1 MIKAVFPGSFDPPT
15 NGHLDIIQRA
25 SKLFDNLDV
34 VISVNPNKQYMFSEQ
49 ERLEM
54 LSQLLKDYKN
64 VQIHVWE
71 GLIVNYA
78 KEHGAKVLIRGI
90 RSANDFSYEFELAH
104 MNQNLNPQ
112 IETMFLPSKE
122 KWGVVKSSSIKE
134 LALFGGDISRM
145 VPPLVE
151 EALKKK
157 LNNNK
162 NKQMGK
168 NILCRID
175 L

>member
-25 SKLFDNLDV
+25 SKLFDDV
-34 VISVNPNKQYMFSEQ
+34 DVLISVNPNKNYMFTEQ

-54 LSQLLKDYKN
+54 LKELLKNYKN

-78 KEHGAKVLIRGI
+78 KEVGAKVLIRGI
-90 RSANDFSYEFELAH
+90 RSSNDFSYEFELAH

-151 EALKKK
+151 TELKKK
-157 LNNNK
+157 L
-162 NKQMGK
+162 GK
-168 NILCRID
+168 
-175 L
+175 

>member
-15 NGHLDIIQRA
+15 NGHVDIIQRA
-25 SKLFDNLDV
+25 SRLFDDVDV
-34 VISVNPNKQYMFSEQ
+34 VISVNPAKQYMFTEQ
-49 ERLEM
+49 ERLDM
-54 LSQLLKDYKN
+54 LTQLLSEYKN

-134 LALFGGDISRM
+134 LAMFGGDISRM
-145 VPPLVE
+145 VPPLVV
-151 EALKKK
+151 EALKQK
-157 LNNNK
+157 L
-162 NKQMGK
+162 GS
-168 NILCRID
+168 RF
-175 L
+175 

>member
-25 SKLFDNLDV
+25 SKLFDNVDV
-34 VISVNPNKQYMFSEQ
+34 VISVNPSKQYMFSEQ

-54 LSQLLKDYKN
+54 LQELLKDYEN
-64 VQIHVWE
+64 VQVHLWE

-134 LALFGGDISRM
+134 LAMFGGDISRM
-145 VPPLVE
+145 VPPLVV
-151 EALKKK
+151 EALKQK
-157 LNNNK
+157 L
-162 NKQMGK
+162 GS
-168 NILCRID
+168 RF
-175 L
+175 

>member
-25 SKLFDNLDV
+25 SKLFDDV
-34 VISVNPNKQYMFSEQ
+34 DVLISVNPNKNYMFTEQ

-54 LSQLLKDYKN
+54 LTTLLKDYKN

-78 KEHGAKVLIRGI
+78 KQTGAKVLIRGI
-90 RSANDFSYEFELAH
+90 RSTNDFSYEFELAH

-151 EALKKK
+151 AELKKK
-157 LNNNK
+157 L
-162 NKQMGK
+162 GK
-168 NILCRID
+168 
-175 L
+175 

>member
-25 SKLFDNLDV
+25 SKLFDDV
-34 VISVNPNKQYMFSEQ
+34 DVLISVNPNKNYMFTEQ
-49 ERLEM
+49 ERLAM
-54 LSQLLKDYKN
+54 LQELLKNYKN

-78 KEHGAKVLIRGI
+78 KEVGAKVLIRGI
-90 RSANDFSYEFELAH
+90 RSSNDFSYEFELAH
-104 MNQNLNPQ
+104 MNQNLNPA

-145 VPPLVE
+145 VPQLVE
-151 EALKKK
+151 AELKKK
-157 LNNNK
+157 L
-162 NKQMGK
+162 GK
-168 NILCRID
+168 
-175 L
+175 

>member
-25 SKLFDNLDV
+25 SRLFDDVDV
-34 VISVNPNKQYMFSEQ
+34 VISVNPAKQYMFTEQ
-49 ERLEM
+49 ERLDM
-54 LSQLLKDYKN
+54 LTQLLSEYKN

-112 IETMFLPSKE
+112 IETLFLPSKE

-134 LALFGGDISRM
+134 LARFGGDISRM
-145 VPPLVE
+145 VPPLVVN
-151 EALKKK
+151 ALKNK
-157 LNNNK
+157 L
-162 NKQMGK
+162 GK
-168 NILCRID
+168 
-175 L
+175 

>member
-15 NGHLDIIQRA
+15 NGHLDIIHRA

-34 VISVNPNKQYMFSEQ
+34 LISVNPNKQYMFSEQ

-54 LSQLLKDYKN
+54 LTTLLKDYKN

-78 KEHGAKVLIRGI
+78 KQTGAKVLIRGI
-90 RSANDFSYEFELAH
+90 RSTNDFSYEFELAH

-151 EALKKK
+151 AELKKK
-157 LNNNK
+157 L
-162 NKQMGK
+162 GK
-168 NILCRID
+168 
-175 L
+175 

>member
-25 SKLFDNLDV
+25 SKLFDDVDV
-34 VISVNPNKQYMFSEQ
+34 VISVNPNKNYMFSEQ
-49 ERLEM
+49 ERLQM
-54 LSQLLKDYKN
+54 LSTLLKDYKN

-78 KEHGAKVLIRGI
+78 KETGAKVLIRGI
-90 RSANDFSYEFELAH
+90 RSSNDFSYEFELAH

-145 VPPLVE
+145 VPPLVVD
-151 EALKKK
+151 ALKKK
-157 LNNNK
+157 L
-162 NKQMGK
+162 GK
-168 NILCRID
+168 
-175 L
+175 

>member
-34 VISVNPNKQYMFSEQ
+34 VISVNPAKQYMFSEQ
-49 ERLEM
+49 ERLDM
-54 LSQLLKDYKN
+54 LKELLKDYKN
-64 VQIHVWE
+64 VQVHLWE
-71 GLIVNYA
+71 GIIVNYA

-90 RSANDFSYEFELAH
+90 RSSNDFSYEFELAH

-112 IETMFLPSKE
+112 IETLFLPSKE

-134 LALFGGDISRM
+134 LAMFGGDISRM
-145 VPPLVE
+145 VPPLVVD
-151 EALKKK
+151 ALKKK
-157 LNNNK
+157 L
-162 NKQMGK
+162 GK
-168 NILCRID
+168 
-175 L
+175 

>member
-25 SKLFDNLDV
+25 SKLFDDV
-34 VISVNPNKQYMFSEQ
+34 DVLISVNPNKNYMFTEQ

-54 LSQLLKDYKN
+54 LQELLKNYKN

-78 KEHGAKVLIRGI
+78 KETGAKVLIRGI
-90 RSANDFSYEFELAH
+90 RSSNDFSYEFELAH
-104 MNQNLNPQ
+104 MNQNLNPA

-151 EALKKK
+151 AELKKK
-157 LNNNK
+157 L
-162 NKQMGK
+162 GK
-168 NILCRID
+168 
-175 L
+175 

>member
-25 SKLFDNLDV
+25 SRLFDDVDV
-34 VISVNPNKQYMFSEQ
+34 VISVNPAKQYMFSEQ

-54 LSQLLKDYKN
+54 LKELLKDYKN
-64 VQIHVWE
+64 VQVHLWE

-90 RSANDFSYEFELAH
+90 RSSNDFSYEFELAH

-134 LALFGGDISRM
+134 LAMFGGDISRM
-145 VPPLVE
+145 VPPLVAQ
-151 EALKKK
+151 ALKQK
-157 LNNNK
+157 LGNR
-162 NKQMGK
+162 G
-168 NILCRID
+168 
-175 L
+175 

>member
-25 SKLFDNLDV
+25 SKLFDDV
-34 VISVNPNKQYMFSEQ
+34 DVLISVNPNKNYMFTEQ

-54 LSQLLKDYKN
+54 LKELLKNYKN

-78 KEHGAKVLIRGI
+78 KEVGAKVLIIGI
-90 RSANDFSYEFELAH
+90 SSSNDFSYEFELAH

-145 VPPLVE
+145 VPPLVVD
-151 EALKKK
+151 ALKKK
-157 LNNNK
+157 L
-162 NKQMGK
+162 GK
-168 NILCRID
+168 
-175 L
+175 

>member
-25 SKLFDNLDV
+25 SKLFDDV
-34 VISVNPNKQYMFSEQ
+34 DVLISVNPNKNYMFTEQ
-49 ERLEM
+49 ERLAM
-54 LSQLLKDYKN
+54 LQELLKNYKN

-78 KEHGAKVLIRGI
+78 KEVGAKVLIRGI
-90 RSANDFSYEFELAH
+90 RSSNDFSYEFELAH
-104 MNQNLNPQ
+104 MNQNLNPA

-151 EALKKK
+151 AELKKK
-157 LNNNK
+157 LWK
-162 NKQMGK
+162 
-168 NILCRID
+168 
-175 L
+175 

>member
-25 SKLFDNLDV
+25 SKLFDDVDV
-34 VISVNPNKQYMFSEQ
+34 VISVNPAKQYMFTEQ

-54 LSQLLKDYKN
+54 LTQLLSEYKN

-78 KEHGAKVLIRGI
+78 KENGAKVLIRGI

-134 LALFGGDISRM
+134 LAMFGGDISRM
-145 VPPLVE
+145 VPPLVVD
-151 EALKKK
+151 ALKKK
-157 LNNNK
+157 L
-162 NKQMGK
+162 GK
-168 NILCRID
+168 
-175 L
+175 

>member
-25 SKLFDNLDV
+25 SKLFDDV
-34 VISVNPNKQYMFSEQ
+34 DVLISVNPNKNYMFTEQ

-54 LSQLLKDYKN
+54 LQELLKNYKN

-78 KEHGAKVLIRGI
+78 KEVGAKVLIRGI
-90 RSANDFSYEFELAH
+90 RSSNDFSYEFELAH

-151 EALKKK
+151 AELKKK
-157 LNNNK
+157 IGHSK
-162 NKQMGK
+162 
-168 NILCRID
+168 
-175 L
+175 

>member
-25 SKLFDNLDV
+25 SKLFDDV
-34 VISVNPNKQYMFSEQ
+34 DVLISVNPNKNYMFTEQ

-54 LSQLLKDYKN
+54 LKELLKNYKN

-78 KEHGAKVLIRGI
+78 KEVGAKVLIRGI
-90 RSANDFSYEFELAH
+90 RSSNDFSYEFELAH

-151 EALKKK
+151 SELKKK
-157 LNNNK
+157 L
-162 NKQMGK
+162 GK
-168 NILCRID
+168 
-175 L
+175 

>member
-34 VISVNPNKQYMFSEQ
+34 VISVNPNKQYMFSED

-78 KEHGAKVLIRGI
+78 KEHDAKVLIRGI

-162 NKQMGK
+162 NK
-168 NILCRID
+168 
-175 L
+175 

>member
-25 SKLFDNLDV
+25 SKLFDNVDV
-34 VISVNPNKQYMFSEQ
+34 LISVNPNKNYMFTEQ

-54 LSQLLKDYKN
+54 LETLLKDYQN
-64 VQIHVWE
+64 VQIHIWE
-71 GLIVNYA
+71 GIVVNYA
-78 KEHGAKVLIRGI
+78 KESGAKVLIRGI
-90 RSANDFSYEFELAH
+90 RSTNDFAYEFELAH

-134 LALFGGDISRM
+134 LAMFGGDISRM
-145 VPPLVE
+145 VPPLVV

-157 LNNNK
+157 IK
-162 NKQMGK
+162 PMSS
-168 NILCRID
+168 C
-175 L
+175 

>member
-25 SKLFDNLDV
+25 SKLFDNVDV
-34 VISVNPNKQYMFSEQ
+34 VISVNPAKQYMFSEQ

-54 LSQLLKDYKN
+54 LQELLKDYEN
-64 VQIHVWE
+64 VQVHLWE

-122 KWGVVKSSSIKE
+122 KRGIVKSSSIKE
-134 LALFGGDISRM
+134 LAMFGGDISRM
-145 VPPLVE
+145 VPPLVVD
-151 EALKKK
+151 ALKKK
-157 LNNNK
+157 L
-162 NKQMGK
+162 GK
-168 NILCRID
+168 
-175 L
+175 

>member
-25 SKLFDNLDV
+25 SKLFDDV
-34 VISVNPNKQYMFSEQ
+34 DVLISVNPNKNYMFTEQ

-54 LSQLLKDYKN
+54 LKELLKNYKN

-78 KEHGAKVLIRGI
+78 KEVGAKVLIRGI
-90 RSANDFSYEFELAH
+90 RSSNDFSYEFELAH

-145 VPPLVE
+145 VPDIVAK
-151 EALKKK
+151 ALIAKYS
-157 LNNNK
+157 
-162 NKQMGK
+162 
-168 NILCRID
+168 D
-175 L
+175 

>member
-25 SKLFDNLDV
+25 SRLFDDVDV
-34 VISVNPNKQYMFSEQ
+34 VISVNPAKQYMFSEQ
-49 ERLEM
+49 ERLDM
-54 LSQLLKDYKN
+54 LKELLKDYKN
-64 VQIHVWE
+64 VQVHLWE

-90 RSANDFSYEFELAH
+90 RSSNDFSYEFELAH

-134 LALFGGDISRM
+134 LAMFGGDISRM
-145 VPPLVE
+145 VPPLVVN
-151 EALKKK
+151 ALKNK
-157 LNNNK
+157 LSK
-162 NKQMGK
+162 
-168 NILCRID
+168 
-175 L
+175 

>member
-25 SKLFDNLDV
+25 SRLFDDVDV
-34 VISVNPNKQYMFSEQ
+34 VISVNPAKQYMFTEQ
-49 ERLEM
+49 ERLNM
-54 LSQLLKDYKN
+54 LTQLLSEYKN

-134 LALFGGDISRM
+134 LAMFGGDISRM
-145 VPPLVE
+145 VPPLVV
-151 EALKKK
+151 EALKQK
-157 LNNNK
+157 L
-162 NKQMGK
+162 GS
-168 NILCRID
+168 RF
-175 L
+175 

>member
-25 SKLFDNLDV
+25 SKLFDDV
-34 VISVNPNKQYMFSEQ
+34 DVLISVNPNKNYMFTEQ

-54 LSQLLKDYKN
+54 LKELLKNYKN

-78 KEHGAKVLIRGI
+78 KEVGAKVLIRGI
-90 RSANDFSYEFELAH
+90 RSSNDFSYEFELAH

-151 EALKKK
+151 TALKNK
-157 LNNNK
+157 LTNK
-162 NKQMGK
+162 
-168 NILCRID
+168 
-175 L
+175 

>member
-25 SKLFDNLDV
+25 SKLFDDV
-34 VISVNPNKQYMFSEQ
+34 DVLISVNPNKKYMFTEQ

-54 LSQLLKDYKN
+54 LQTLLKDYKN
-64 VQIHVWE
+64 VQIHIWE

-78 KEHGAKVLIRGI
+78 KEVGAKVLIRGI
-90 RSANDFSYEFELAH
+90 RSSNDFSYEFELAH

-151 EALKKK
+151 TALKNK
-157 LNNNK
+157 LTNK
-162 NKQMGK
+162 
-168 NILCRID
+168 
-175 L
+175 

>member
-25 SKLFDNLDV
+25 SRLFDDVDV
-34 VISVNPNKQYMFSEQ
+34 VISVNPAKQYMFTEQ
-49 ERLEM
+49 ERLDM
-54 LSQLLKDYKN
+54 LTQLLSEYKN

-112 IETMFLPSKE
+112 IETLFLPSKE

-134 LALFGGDISRM
+134 LAMFGGDISRM
-145 VPPLVE
+145 VPPLVVD
-151 EALKKK
+151 ALKQK
-157 LNNNK
+157 L
-162 NKQMGK
+162 GSR
-168 NILCRID
+168 C
-175 L
+175 

>member
-25 SKLFDNLDV
+25 SRLFDDVDV

-49 ERLEM
+49 ERLDM
-54 LSQLLKDYKN
+54 LSELLKDYKN
-64 VQIHVWE
+64 VQVHLWE

-78 KEHGAKVLIRGI
+78 KETGAKVLIRGI
-90 RSANDFSYEFELAH
+90 RSSNDFSYEFELAH

-145 VPPLVE
+145 VPPLVV

-157 LNNNK
+157 L
-162 NKQMGK
+162 GK
-168 NILCRID
+168 
-175 L
+175 